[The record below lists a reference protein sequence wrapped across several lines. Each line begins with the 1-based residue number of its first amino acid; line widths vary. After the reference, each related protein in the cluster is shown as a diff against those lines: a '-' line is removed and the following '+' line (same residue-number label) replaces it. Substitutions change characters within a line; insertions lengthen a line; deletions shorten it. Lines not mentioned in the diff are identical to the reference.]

1 MVTIKSHT
9 FFSAPLLS
17 TPSSHWWSK
26 IIQKIPTAWSFPN
39 IVLGL
44 LISLSKKWEMN
55 ICHKGFF
62 MLRHFFVTKQLIN
75 GLVSLFLMD
84 FRWEQTPKKLRHKS
98 VTLLRS
104 PGVQHPLILTH
115 WCAVLK
121 LRNYLF
127 WKLACWS
134 PPKTIFCL
142 ISIENWDWQTIG
154 KSRFLLSRI
163 CINFS
168 SFSIFCFN
176 FDIFLAKP
184 QKKT

>member
-1 MVTIKSHT
+1 MG
-9 FFSAPLLS
+9 AD
-17 TPSSHWWSK
+17 
-26 IIQKIPTAWSFPN
+26 
-39 IVLGL
+39 
-44 LISLSKKWEMN
+44 
-55 ICHKGFF
+55 
-62 MLRHFFVTKQLIN
+62 TKE
-75 GLVSLFLMD
+75 VA
-84 FRWEQTPKKLRHKS
+84 RHKS

-142 ISIENWDWQTIG
+142 ISIENWQTIG

-168 SFSIFCFN
+168 SSSNFFQYWHIFGQASKENVGSTYISLLNPNYWGLLDGLASSFWSSNISENFGIWRRKSVTPCWSKKNYFSGKI
-176 FDIFLAKP
+176 DGKP
-184 QKKT
+184 